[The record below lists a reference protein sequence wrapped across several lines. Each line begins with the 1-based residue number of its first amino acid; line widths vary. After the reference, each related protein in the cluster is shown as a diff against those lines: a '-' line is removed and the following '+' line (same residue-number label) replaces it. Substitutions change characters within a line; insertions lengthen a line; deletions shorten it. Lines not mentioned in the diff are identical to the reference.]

1 MNRSRTPGSV
11 PVIVLLVL
19 LVGVAAGLVLPGWL
33 RRFDS
38 SAALAKSANNLL
50 QWGIALNLYLA
61 DNNDRLPEA
70 GGDLPS
76 PDRPNAWYNALPEYL
91 SFSALTALPKDERPL
106 PGQDSI
112 WVDPLATPQE
122 ARTSWGEFF
131 FSYGMN
137 YWLQPI
143 EDEPSFRIHDIR
155 NPALVLFMAPTS
167 GPRPGIAPETVIFR
181 GAKAGDNTAAV
192 PVLFTDGHVELKT
205 RAEITKQPRSNAHV
219 ALWLPNDDAPDASRT
234 GVNLQPLFQQLN
246 E

>member
-1 MNRSRTPGSV
+1 MKRSRTHGSV
-11 PVIVLLVL
+11 LVVVSLVL
-19 LVGVAAGLVLPGWL
+19 LIIVAAALVLPGWL

-38 SAALAKSANNLL
+38 GAALAKSANNLL

-76 PDRPNAWYNALPEYL
+76 AERSQAWYNALPEYL
-91 SFSALTALPKDERPL
+91 SFPPLTALPKDERPL
-106 PGQDSI
+106 PGQESI

-122 ARTSWGEFF
+122 ARIAWGDFF

-143 EDEPSFRIHDIR
+143 EEAPPFRIHDVR
-155 NPALVLFMAPTS
+155 NPALVLFMAPTA
-167 GPRPGIAPETVIFR
+167 GPRPGIAPEMVVFR
-181 GAKAGDNTAAV
+181 GAKQEDVTAAI

-205 RAEITKQPRSNAHV
+205 RGEITKQPGSNAHV
-219 ALWLPNDDAPDASRT
+219 PLWLPNDDAPDATRS
-234 GVNLQPLFQQLN
+234 GVNLQPLFQQLP